1 MKLLDIPKIKVDM
14 RVQAQDVPAVLSAN
28 QVPFQSVECVNWKE
42 YPYRPLME
50 FRVAHTGDCILIHY
64 RVTEDSV
71 RAVAPHD
78 NGRVWEDSCAEFFM
92 QPDEESGMYY
102 NFECNCAGTLLVEY
116 GKPGEREHAPLNVVK
131 SVDRWASLGRAPFQ
145 ERVGKYSWELAL
157 VIPVSALFHD
167 GIVSLDGKEMRANFY
182 KCGDLLQTPHFL
194 SWNAIDLP
202 TPCFH
207 CPPFFGKI
215 HFEK

>member
-64 RVTEDSV
+64 RVTEDSL

-167 GIVSLDGKEMRANFY
+167 DIVSLDGKEMRANFY

-194 SWNAIDLP
+194 S
-202 TPCFH
+202 C
-207 CPPFFGKI
+207 
-215 HFEK
+215 

>member
-167 GIVSLDGKEMRANFY
+167 DIVSLDGKEMRANFY